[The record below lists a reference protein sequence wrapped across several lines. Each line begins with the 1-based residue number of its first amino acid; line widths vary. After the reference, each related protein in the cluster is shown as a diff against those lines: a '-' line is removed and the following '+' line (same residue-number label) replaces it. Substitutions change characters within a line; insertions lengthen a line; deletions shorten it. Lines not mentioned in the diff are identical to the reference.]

1 MRFSLSVY
9 YAGKTLCKVILRGI
23 PTFMPKKKIS
33 AQSIAVSVLHPILR
47 FSPDYGSGHVS
58 HGRGL
63 CLQKA
68 EIEKSS
74 PDSTVGMR
82 LTDSM

>member
-1 MRFSLSVY
+1 
-9 YAGKTLCKVILRGI
+9 
-23 PTFMPKKKIS
+23 MPKKNIS
-33 AQSIAVSVLHPILR
+33 AQSVAVSVLHPILR
-47 FSPDYGSGHVS
+47 FSPDSGSGHVS